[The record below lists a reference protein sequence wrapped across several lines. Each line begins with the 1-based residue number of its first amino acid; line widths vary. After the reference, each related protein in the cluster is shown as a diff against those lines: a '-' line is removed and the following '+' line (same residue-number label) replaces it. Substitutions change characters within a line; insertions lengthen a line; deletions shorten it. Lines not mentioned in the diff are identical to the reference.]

1 MKGLIAIAVL
11 VGLAFLGTTFVGPG
25 NGMGYFLAIPSA
37 VLAIWLTLCL
47 FGSIWN
53 HMDNLSE
60 LHASGSLVRAA
71 ETKLEQVK
79 ALAADQAGLPEKLL
93 ALQQDNSPVT
103 TYMSL
108 VNRAMSDVENRKR
121 SQANI
126 EGKIASRAVGPFSI
140 VVKVFGSTA

>member
-1 MKGLIAIAVL
+1 MEN
-11 VGLAFLGTTFVGPG
+11 LA
-25 NGMGYFLAIPSA
+25 
-37 VLAIWLTLCL
+37 
-47 FGSIWN
+47 
-53 HMDNLSE
+53 E